1 MSTHPHP
8 RRFSRREALGVLGA
22 SAAAFALPEFASAA
36 PPTFPKGAVIRTVL
50 KDYAPED
57 LAGGATLFHEHLSLA
72 PDFMP
77 RWMASARA
85 TREASGQAAAPGR
98 QGGAAPA
105 AQAEPEGAFFMQDV
119 DLRPGNELALGYLN
133 TNQGDLHQMLGT
145 FNGNSNLYY
154 LVNYVATVGAYASV
168 QGKV

>member
-119 DLRPGNELALGYLN
+119 DLMTDE
-133 TNQGDLHQMLGT
+133 
-145 FNGNSNLYY
+145 
-154 LVNYVATVGAYASV
+154 
-168 QGKV
+168 